1 MRGGYVSGKI
11 YSSLHL
17 HFFIIHES
25 SPVFLDANFVTR
37 LVSNPR
43 RSWRDKSIVPNGPAG
58 QVMRTGPVGRCQLVL
73 TTRPA

>member
-25 SPVFLDANFVTR
+25 SPVSLDANLVTR
-37 LVSNPR
+37 LVSNAR
-43 RSWRDKSIVPNGPAG
+43 QSWRDKSIVPNGPA
-58 QVMRTGPVGRCQLVL
+58 VK
-73 TTRPA
+73 